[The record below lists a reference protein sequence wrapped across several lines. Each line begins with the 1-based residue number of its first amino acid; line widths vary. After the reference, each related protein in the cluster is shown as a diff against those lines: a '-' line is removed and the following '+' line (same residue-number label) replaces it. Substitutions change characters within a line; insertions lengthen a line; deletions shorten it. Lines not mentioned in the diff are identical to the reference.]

1 MSTKTIGIALIVVGV
16 LMIVVA
22 LLANTL
28 GLSHS
33 ASFGTSKI
41 ALSAVGL
48 IVAIVG
54 GFLMGRKK
62 AVKS

>member
-1 MSTKTIGIALIVVGV
+1 MSTKTIGIALVVVGV

-22 LLANTL
+22 LLATTL

-33 ASFGTSKI
+33 AGFGTSKI

-48 IVAIVG
+48 IVGIVG
-54 GFLMGRKK
+54 GYLVSRKK
-62 AVKS
+62 AA